1 MGEFSKP
8 LHLNATLSAV
18 NGINGQLS
26 SPQSISG
33 TLQKGAIGAA
43 YVYYDTTENWNLKGR
58 AISERGGIYV
68 YSDYSSKIEQGR
80 LRYIPAIKVGDGTNH
95 IADLPFV
102 TDLFIVTDYDAL
114 ENKPLINDVPLV
126 SGNNELEDLGIA
138 KASNRDI
145 SKLFT

>member
-1 MGEFSKP
+1 MGELSKP

-18 NGINGQLS
+18 NGITGQLG

-43 YVYYDTTENWNLKGR
+43 YVYYDTTENWERKGQV
-58 AISERGGIYV
+58 ISERGAIYI
-68 YSDYSSKIEQGR
+68 YSDYFNDQDQSYADG
-80 LRYIPAIKVGDGTNH
+80 IPAIKVGDGVSY
-95 IADLPFV
+95 ISSLPFI
-102 TDLFIVTDYDAL
+102 TDAFVITDYDAL

-126 SGNNELEDLGIA
+126 GGNNYLEDLGIA